1 MKINIQI
8 ANEIICNLLNLKTK
22 YSFHDFKKH
31 FKDENEDQ
39 PPWEIIPL
47 NSCAETHLLE

>member
-1 MKINIQI
+1 LFGGRISQDSQRSCPQNENIQI
-8 ANEIICNLLNLKTK
+8 ANEIIRNPLNLKTK

-39 PPWEIIPL
+39 PP
-47 NSCAETHLLE
+47 